1 MSVRG
6 VVDRIHA
13 SFDTAAAM
21 ADVAAVCGF
30 DRYQASSGV
39 MAAAEYVAARAEEA
53 GLADVRL
60 LKFPADGGRRWWS
73 FRAPTSWT
81 PLHAELTAVTGP
93 SGVVSEIG
101 AAGPS
106 PWGSATGPF
115 TVSAHSD
122 EPFTVAAYPDEPFTL
137 AAHSAPTGPEG
148 VEVPVVRAGSGTA
161 SLRGALAVH
170 DDPAIPLARAL
181 AQAEREG
188 ALGLVTDQVSED
200 GQVGR
205 VELRGGTSLLAFSVP
220 PGRLAGLLARGRARV
235 TVTAHDTA
243 PMPLVTGL
251 IPGDEATE
259 TLLYA
264 HLCHPRPSAN
274 DNASGVA
281 ALLGIARVLAGP
293 AGEARRGFGARSRRG
308 IRFVWAPEFTGM
320 AAYLHDV
327 AASVP
332 MAAVNV
338 DMAGED
344 QRLCGGPLIV
354 ERAPDHLPGF
364 VSALAEHVVTLLPQ
378 AARSYTG
385 AVACDTWAWRAT
397 PFVGASDHSLL
408 ADRSIGCP
416 AVTLGHW
423 PDRFNHS
430 SADTLDKVDPEELR
444 RTATVAGATI
454 AVLSTATPADRP
466 ELEAIA
472 TRWAASRLLECL
484 PSRAPSADIS
494 EMSADGTERH
504 TAGEADLDARHGV
517 LEAGRAGALLWH
529 RTDVAMAALGLID
542 ELCGDR
548 GGSASRRWIQ
558 DLATHIATLFPAFP
572 ASPAPADARAGGTPS
587 IPRRT
592 WEGPFNLRGLAEA
605 ATPDGREWI
614 GGRLAEER
622 ARGYALMLAL
632 AHAVDGARD
641 REAVARYAEH
651 ATGLPV
657 EDGFAGRFLDIL
669 VEAGWAAETATV
681 DEGKAGP
688 DGGAVG
694 GVTAG
699 SAARDGGT
707 GAPAH
712 A

>member
-1 MSVRG
+1 
-6 VVDRIHA
+6 
-13 SFDTAAAM
+13 
-21 ADVAAVCGF
+21 
-30 DRYQASSGV
+30 
-39 MAAAEYVAARAEEA
+39 
-53 GLADVRL
+53 
-60 LKFPADGGRRWWS
+60 
-73 FRAPTSWT
+73 
-81 PLHAELTAVTGP
+81 
-93 SGVVSEIG
+93 
-101 AAGPS
+101 
-106 PWGSATGPF
+106 
-115 TVSAHSD
+115 
-122 EPFTVAAYPDEPFTL
+122 
-137 AAHSAPTGPEG
+137 
-148 VEVPVVRAGSGTA
+148 
-161 SLRGALAVH
+161 
-170 DDPAIPLARAL
+170 
-181 AQAEREG
+181 
-188 ALGLVTDQVSED
+188 
-200 GQVGR
+200 
-205 VELRGGTSLLAFSVP
+205 
-220 PGRLAGLLARGRARV
+220 
-235 TVTAHDTA
+235 
-243 PMPLVTGL
+243 MPLVTGL
-251 IPGDEATE
+251 IPGEEATE

-274 DNASGVA
+274 DNATGVA
-281 ALLGIARVLAGP
+281 ALLGIARVLAS
-293 AGEARRGFGARSRRG
+293 AGGDARSGAGARPRRGV
-308 IRFVWAPEFTGM
+308 RFVWGPEFTGM

-327 AASVP
+327 AESVP

-444 RTATVAGATI
+444 RIATVAGATI
-454 AVLSTATPADRP
+454 AVLSTATPADHP

-472 TRWAASRLLECL
+472 IHWAAARLLECL
-484 PSRAPSADIS
+484 PSGRAVPDIY
-494 EMSADGTERH
+494 EMSGREDGHDASGTER
-504 TAGEADLDARHGV
+504 TAGREARLGEKNGA
-517 LEAGRAGALLWH
+517 RAGSALNARPLELLWH
-529 RTDVAMAALGLID
+529 RTDVAVAAVGWID

-548 GGSASRRWIQ
+548 GGSASRRWVE
-558 DLATHIATLFPAFP
+558 DLAAHVATLLPGDHP
-572 ASPAPADARAGGTPS
+572 RHRSPSSPPGERAGGG
-587 IPRRT
+587 ICVPRRT
-592 WEGPFNLRGLAEA
+592 WAGPFNLRGLVEA
-605 ATPDGREWI
+605 ASPGGREWI

-632 AHAVDGARD
+632 AHAVDGVRD
-641 REAVARYAEH
+641 REAVARYAGL

-669 VEAGWAAETATV
+669 VESGWAAETATAG
-681 DEGKAGP
+681 EEKAGAA
-688 DGGAVG
+688 GRGVG

-699 SAARDGGT
+699 SAAGDGGT
-707 GAPAH
+707 GAPAD